1 MKYILF
7 YIFENVFANFP
18 INYYN
23 SDNTLYYM
31 YNFQLTKFLQYYFY
45 YSFPFEKMLE

>member
-1 MKYILF
+1 MENRSLIYFSQFISPMKYILF

-31 YNFQLTKFLQYYFY
+31 YNFQLTK
-45 YSFPFEKMLE
+45 